1 MTVSHDD
8 DDVKEA
14 HDDDDEGG
22 RRCMT
27 SALSDADVNYYKL
40 VMLDVEHDEVE
51 DDDDV
56 NDDEVARGTYHHGD
70 VTAHEDLEQ

>member
-1 MTVSHDD
+1 MTVGHDD

-14 HDDDDEGG
+14 HDDEDEGG
-22 RRCMT
+22 RRCRT
-27 SALSDADVNYYKL
+27 SALSDADGNYYKL

-56 NDDEVARGTYHHGD
+56 NDDEVARGTYHHSD
-70 VTAHEDLEQ
+70 VTVHEDLEQ